1 MSPLAEGM
9 VLCLAMTPTHGH
21 DGAVG
26 VLGQS
31 TERDVREVT
40 MTPDLPYISPLMDV
54 ASLAPGSSAV
64 IVAETIIFFT
74 VISVGG
80 WIYETL
86 LCLVMERRL
95 VRRGVLYGP
104 CCPIYG
110 VGATCVWLCL
120 GWIESPVGVFVAGA
134 ILATSIEY
142 ATGTFLVHRFHRSW
156 WDYSMFRFNYR
167 GRICLA
173 ASLVFGFFSL
183 LIVLF
188 LQPLIFGGLEMLTE
202 ATLIDAA
209 SFLVIC
215 YATDVVATTLSLD
228 ARARERVLGVARRI
242 RDIT

>member
-1 MSPLAEGM
+1 MLIALDWIRARLAE
-9 VLCLAMTPTHGH
+9 LA
-21 DGAVG
+21 AFLEG
-26 VLGQS
+26 VL
-31 TERDVREVT
+31 RAVT
-40 MTPDLPYISPLMDV
+40 LSAIRTAVSAPWT
-54 ASLAPGSSAV
+54 SLALSAAAALLLCFGLGALV
-64 IVAETIIFFT
+64 WFGFGALAIGIGAMQIALDRGEQLGWFQSPEIVAETIIFFT

-173 ASLVFGFFSL
+173 ASLVFFGLCSL
-183 LIVLF
+183 L
-188 LQPLIFGGLEMLTE
+188 
-202 ATLIDAA
+202 AA
-209 SFLVIC
+209 IGT
-215 YATDVVATTLSLD
+215 AM
-228 ARARERVLGVARRI
+228 
-242 RDIT
+242 RDRTA